1 MNEIVQYIKSQ
12 LNSKDK
18 NIRYYILDDIMHVA
32 VVIKNKSND
41 MDELI
46 NYILRDMDESSKR
59 SERYLALEELYWKCR
74 LIQNKGLKE

>member
-46 NYILRDMDESSKR
+46 NYILRDMDESNNI
-59 SERYLALEELYWKCR
+59 SERYLALEELYWECR
-74 LIQNKGLKE
+74 SIQNKSL